1 MPDRHPPA
9 AAAARRTAVHL
20 ILALLLA
27 TIAAAIITPAR
38 AGALEAGVADQK
50 AWVWKDP
57 RIRALGLR
65 HARLIVPW
73 NAATSEPAVV
83 QAWLDATAAEGI
95 QPHVAFERLR
105 SDRCP
110 YAPCTPPS
118 VAQYR
123 AAIDAFIARFPQVR
137 TYTTWNEVNHQSQP
151 VRTRPDLVA
160 GYYRQLTAAC
170 PGCTVVAGDVLDS
183 GNFTGWLRSFLSSFE
198 DPPQLWGI
206 HNYGDASRGTTA
218 GTDAVLATVP
228 GTVWMEETGGIVQ
241 LRGALSGG
249 GSTAAAEAQSA
260 AAIDQAFAIARTRP
274 RIGRLYVYQVQA
286 WPNDTFDSGIFRPD
300 GTSRPGYATLLR
312 NLSNLGQVAAAGTP
326 TPAPVAAPTATVR
339 WSARRGGRLVATV
352 RCAGGA
358 AACSGSVRLS
368 VRTRGA
374 RARTW
379 QVKTVA
385 TRSYAATTGT
395 ATVQVA
401 VPARLRAR
409 LRRAARREA
418 VARIAQVQ
426 PATATATARR
436 RLPRP

>member
-1 MPDRHPPA
+1 MPDHRPLA
-9 AAAARRTAVHL
+9 AAAARRTILHL
-20 ILALLLA
+20 TVALLLA
-27 TIAAAIITPAR
+27 AFAAAVAAPAP

-160 GYYRQLTAAC
+160 EYYRQLTAAC

-183 GNFTGWLRSFLSSFE
+183 GNFTGWLRSFLAHFRE
-198 DPPQLWGI
+198 PPQLWGI

-249 GSTAAAEAQSA
+249 GSLAAAEAQSA

-286 WPNDTFDSGIFRPD
+286 WPNDTFDSGLFRPD
-300 GTSRPGYATLLR
+300 GTTRPGYATLLR
-312 NLSNLGQVAAAGTP
+312 NLGNLGQVTAAG
-326 TPAPVAAPTATVR
+326 TPAPVAATPPTATVR
-339 WSARRGGRLVATV
+339 WSRSRGGRLVATV
-352 RCAGGA
+352 RCASGA
-358 AACSGSVRLS
+358 AACSGSVRLT

-374 RARTW
+374 GASTW

-385 TRSYAATTGT
+385 TRTFAATGGV
-395 ATVQVA
+395 ATVRVR
-401 VPARLRAR
+401 VPAALRGR
-409 LRRAARREA
+409 MRRAARRQA
-418 VARIAQVQ
+418 VARVAQVQ
-426 PATATATARR
+426 PASATATARR
-436 RLPRP
+436 ALPRP